1 MTVRCGRIWLA
12 SLLMLVGCADNP
24 PAVIENKS
32 VAAVDV
38 SPEVRQTNAQRAD
51 YGPNLPAGPDYVV
64 EPGDT
69 LYAVAFRLGMD
80 YRTLAGLN
88 DIDPPYVIRV
98 GQSLKTAPDA
108 ERANAP
114 AIPETTAI
122 QSHSP
127 QRAGGSRGERSVESV
142 GESAVENAVASA
154 GEGVVESSTDK
165 AMASAPEGNPV
176 TATTKPAAKQPEPGP
191 PSHSL
196 STAKTPTPNAP
207 VDRWSW
213 PAEGKVSRAYSAE
226 RHKGIDLHGERGSP
240 VMATAAGVV
249 VYAGTGVTGYGA
261 LLIVKHNDTYLSAYG
276 HNDALLAAE
285 GQQVDAGQV
294 IARMGS
300 TSSDSVKLHFEIR
313 RNGRPVNPTSLLP
326 QR

>member
-1 MTVRCGRIWLA
+1 MTVRCGQ
-12 SLLMLVGCADNP
+12 SLLGSLLLLVGCAENP
-24 PAVIENKS
+24 PAVMENKS

-38 SPEVRQTNAQRAD
+38 PPEVRQANTNLPD
-51 YGPNLPAGPDYVV
+51 YGRALAAGPDYWV

-80 YRTLAGLN
+80 YRTLASLN
-88 DIDPPYVIRV
+88 NIDPPFVIRV
-98 GQSLKTAPDA
+98 GQALKTAPDA
-108 ERANAP
+108 ALGSVPAIPKANPSEASAMQRGSRANA
-114 AIPETTAI
+114 
-122 QSHSP
+122 
-127 QRAGGSRGERSVESV
+127 
-142 GESAVENAVASA
+142 ENAVGSA
-154 GEGVVESSTDK
+154 IAPAKRAATQSK
-165 AMASAPEGNPV
+165 AGPLSRTLSA
-176 TATTKPAAKQPEPGP
+176 
-191 PSHSL
+191 
-196 STAKTPTPNAP
+196 AKTPPPNAP
-207 VDRWSW
+207 VERWLW
-213 PAEGKVSRAYSAE
+213 PAEGTVSRAYLAE
-226 RHKGIDLHGERGSP
+226 RHKGIDLVGERGSP

-249 VYAGTGVTGYGA
+249 VYSGTDVTGYGA

-285 GQQVDAGQV
+285 GQHVDAGQV

>member
-1 MTVRCGRIWLA
+1 MTVRCGQILVV
-12 SLLMLVGCADNP
+12 SLLLLFGCADTP

-38 SPEVRQTNAQRAD
+38 PPEVRQTNTNLPD
-51 YGPNLPAGPDYVV
+51 YGPELAAGPDYVV
-64 EPGDT
+64 ESGDT

-80 YRTLAGLN
+80 YRTLASLN

-98 GQSLKTAPDA
+98 GQALKTAPEGVA
-108 ERANAP
+108 GSPSVSPEANMAQ
-114 AIPETTAI
+114 ASAM
-122 QSHSP
+122 
-127 QRAGGSRGERSVESV
+127 QRASGTSVKS
-142 GESAVENAVASA
+142 SA
-154 GEGVVESSTDK
+154 GNGTARAADSESI
-165 AMASAPEGNPV
+165 AA
-176 TATTKPAAKQPEPGP
+176 TAKPAATESESGP
-191 PSHSL
+191 PSHTL
-196 STAKTPTPNAP
+196 STARSPTPNAP

-213 PAEGKVSRAYSAE
+213 PAGGKVSRAYSAE
-226 RHKGIDLHGERGSP
+226 RHKGIDLVGERGSP

-285 GQQVDAGQV
+285 GQQVDSGQV

-313 RNGRPVNPTSLLP
+313 RNGRPVNPTALLP

>member
-1 MTVRCGRIWLA
+1 MALRSGQ
-12 SLLMLVGCADNP
+12 SLVAALLLLIGCADNP

-32 VAAVDV
+32 VAAVNV
-38 SPEVRQTNAQRAD
+38 PPEVRQANANSPD
-51 YGPNLPAGPDYVV
+51 YRRNLAAGPDYVV

-80 YRTLAGLN
+80 YRTLASLN
-88 DIDPPYVIRV
+88 NIEPPYVIRV
-98 GQSLKTAPDA
+98 GQALKTVPDA
-108 ERANAP
+108 AP
-114 AIPETTAI
+114 GSGSAAPEVDPPGA
-122 QSHSP
+122 
-127 QRAGGSRGERSVESV
+127 
-142 GESAVENAVASA
+142 SAVQRVNETNANNGAGSA
-154 GEGVVESSTDK
+154 
-165 AMASAPEGNPV
+165 
-176 TATTKPAAKQPEPGP
+176 TAAAKPAATQSEPAP
-191 PSHSL
+191 PSHSI

-207 VDRWSW
+207 VDRWFW
-213 PAEGKVSRAYSAE
+213 PAEGTVSRAYSAE
-226 RHKGIDLHGERGSP
+226 RHKGIDLVGERGSP

-261 LLIVKHNDTYLSAYG
+261 LLIVKHNDAYLSAYG

-285 GQQVDAGQV
+285 GQQVDAGEV

>member
-1 MTVRCGRIWLA
+1 MTARCGQILVA
-12 SLLMLVGCADNP
+12 SVLLLVGCADTP

-32 VAAVDV
+32 VAAVHV
-38 SPEVRQTNAQRAD
+38 PPEVRQTSTHRAD

-69 LYAVAFRLGMD
+69 LYAVAFRLGVD
-80 YRTLAGLN
+80 YRTLASLN
-88 DIDPPYVIRV
+88 NIDPPYVIRV
-98 GQSLKTAPDA
+98 GQALKTAPPTGLV
-108 ERANAP
+108 NAP
-114 AIPETTAI
+114 AVPETTESQVSA
-122 QSHSP
+122 Q
-127 QRAGGSRGERSVESV
+127 QRAGGGGVHSAVKSAAESTASNAA
-142 GESAVENAVASA
+142 ESATEAERAAAAARQS
-154 GEGVVESSTDK
+154 ES
-165 AMASAPEGNPV
+165 N
-176 TATTKPAAKQPEPGP
+176 QP
-191 PSHSL
+191 SRTL
-196 STAKTPTPNAP
+196 STAKTPAPNAP

-226 RHKGIDLHGERGSP
+226 RHKGIDLVGERGSP
-240 VMATAAGVV
+240 VKATAAGVV

-276 HNDALLAAE
+276 HNDALLVAE

>member
-1 MTVRCGRIWLA
+1 MRVLYGQIWVV
-12 SLLMLVGCADNP
+12 SVLLLVGCADNP

-38 SPEVRQTNAQRAD
+38 PPEVRQTNANRPD

-80 YRTLAGLN
+80 YRTLANLN

-98 GQSLKTAPDA
+98 GQALKTAPDA
-108 ERANAP
+108 ELANAA
-114 AIPETTAI
+114 AIPETAAT
-122 QSHSP
+122 QSHSQQP
-127 QRAGGSRGERSVESV
+127 ASGASVESAA
-142 GESAVENAVASA
+142 ESGAGNA
-154 GEGVVESSTDK
+154 T
-165 AMASAPEGNPV
+165 ASAPEGERIAATAKP
-176 TATTKPAAKQPEPGP
+176 TATQAEPGP

-226 RHKGIDLHGERGSP
+226 RHKGIDLDGERGAP

-276 HNDALLAAE
+276 HNEALLAAE
-285 GQQVDAGQV
+285 GQRVDAGQV

>member
-1 MTVRCGRIWLA
+1 MTVRCGQILVV
-12 SLLMLVGCADNP
+12 SLVLFFGCADTP

-32 VAAVDV
+32 VVAVDV
-38 SPEVRQTNAQRAD
+38 PPEVRQTNTTRPD
-51 YGPNLPAGPDYVV
+51 YGPQLAAGPDYVV

-80 YRTLAGLN
+80 YRMLASQN

-98 GQSLKTAPDA
+98 GQALQTVPNAAPGSA
-108 ERANAP
+108 ASAL
-114 AIPETTAI
+114 ETHAALVGDT
-122 QSHSP
+122 
-127 QRAGGSRGERSVESV
+127 QRASGTSVKSAAGDETARATEAESI
-142 GESAVENAVASA
+142 
-154 GEGVVESSTDK
+154 
-165 AMASAPEGNPV
+165 
-176 TATTKPAAKQPEPGP
+176 TATAKPAATKSEPGP
-191 PSHSL
+191 PSHTL

-226 RHKGIDLHGERGSP
+226 RHKGIDLVGERGSP

-285 GQQVDAGQV
+285 GQRVDTGQV

>member
-1 MTVRCGRIWLA
+1 MRMRCGQFWVA
-12 SLLMLVGCADNP
+12 SVLLLVGCADNP

-38 SPEVRQTNAQRAD
+38 PPEVRQTNANRPD

-69 LYAVAFRLGMD
+69 LYAVAFRLGVD
-80 YRTLAGLN
+80 YRTLANLN

-114 AIPETTAI
+114 AVPETTAT
-122 QSHSP
+122 QSHSQQP
-127 QRAGGSRGERSVESV
+127 ASGASEENAAESGAGKATASVPEGER
-142 GESAVENAVASA
+142 VAA
-154 GEGVVESSTDK
+154 
-165 AMASAPEGNPV
+165 
-176 TATTKPAAKQPEPGP
+176 TAKPAATQPEPGP

-226 RHKGIDLHGERGSP
+226 RHKGIDLDGERGAP

-285 GQQVDAGQV
+285 GQQVNAGQV

>member
-1 MTVRCGRIWLA
+1 
-12 SLLMLVGCADNP
+12 
-24 PAVIENKS
+24 
-32 VAAVDV
+32 
-38 SPEVRQTNAQRAD
+38 
-51 YGPNLPAGPDYVV
+51 V

-80 YRTLAGLN
+80 YRTLANLN
-88 DIDPPYVIRV
+88 EIDLPYVIRV
-98 GQSLKTAPDA
+98 GQALKTVPDA
-108 ERANAP
+108 
-114 AIPETTAI
+114 
-122 QSHSP
+122 
-127 QRAGGSRGERSVESV
+127 
-142 GESAVENAVASA
+142 
-154 GEGVVESSTDK
+154 
-165 AMASAPEGNPV
+165 APEANPPEAIAMQRV
-176 TATTKPAAKQPEPGP
+176 SETNAKNAAGSATGTAKPAATQAEPSP

-207 VDRWSW
+207 VDRWFW
-213 PAEGKVSRAYSAE
+213 PAEGAVSHAYSAE
-226 RHKGIDLHGERGSP
+226 RHKGIDLVGERGSP

-261 LLIVKHNDTYLSAYG
+261 LLIVKHNDIYLSAYG

>member
-1 MTVRCGRIWLA
+1 MTVRCFQSLVA
-12 SLLMLVGCADNP
+12 SMLFLVGCADNP

-38 SPEVRQTNAQRAD
+38 PPEVRQANT
-51 YGPNLPAGPDYVV
+51 NLPDYERTLAAGPDYVV

-80 YRTLAGLN
+80 YRTLASLN
-88 DIDPPYVIRV
+88 NVDPPYVIRV
-98 GQSLKTAPDA
+98 GQSLRTSTDA
-108 ERANAP
+108 ALRGAP
-114 AIPETTAI
+114 AASEANPSEASAMQRVSETTA
-122 QSHSP
+122 
-127 QRAGGSRGERSVESV
+127 
-142 GESAVENAVASA
+142 ENAA
-154 GEGVVESSTDK
+154 GN
-165 AMASAPEGNPV
+165 A
-176 TATTKPAAKQPEPGP
+176 TATARSAATRSEADP
-191 PSHSL
+191 PSHTL
-196 STAKTPTPNAP
+196 SPAQTPTTNAP
-207 VDRWSW
+207 VDPWFW
-213 PAEGKVSRAYSAE
+213 PAEGIVIRAYSAE
-226 RHKGIDLHGERGSP
+226 RHKGIDLVAERGSP

-285 GQQVDAGQV
+285 GQHVDAGQV

-313 RNGRPVNPTSLLP
+313 RNGLPVNPTSLLP
-326 QR
+326 KR

>member
-1 MTVRCGRIWLA
+1 MAVRYGHCLVA
-12 SLLMLVGCADNP
+12 SLLLLVGCADNLP
-24 PAVIENKS
+24 VVIENKS
-32 VAAVDV
+32 VVAVDV
-38 SPEVRQTNAQRAD
+38 MPEVRQTSAHRPD
-51 YGPNLPAGPDYVV
+51 YGPKLPTGPDYVV

-80 YRTLAGLN
+80 YRALASLN
-88 DIDPPYVIRV
+88 SIDPPYVIRV
-98 GQSLKTAPDA
+98 GQALKTAPDA
-108 ERANAP
+108 ELTNAK
-114 AIPETTAI
+114 AIPEKNVKQANA
-122 QSHSP
+122 QL
-127 QRAGGSRGERSVESV
+127 RASVTSGERAAEGTVEST
-142 GESAVENAVASA
+142 A
-154 GEGVVESSTDK
+154 GEATEG
-165 AMASAPEGNPV
+165 APEGERITP
-176 TATTKPAAKQPEPGP
+176 TAKPAPTEPEPGP
-191 PSHSL
+191 PSRSL

-213 PAEGKVSRAYSAE
+213 PADGKVSRVYSAQ
-226 RHKGIDLHGERGSP
+226 RHKGIDLDGERGSP

-249 VYAGTGVTGYGA
+249 VYAGTGVSGYGA
-261 LLIVKHNDTYLSAYG
+261 LLIVKHNETYLSAYG

-285 GQQVDAGQV
+285 GQRVSAGQV

>member
-1 MTVRCGRIWLA
+1 MRVRYGQIWVA
-12 SLLMLVGCADNP
+12 SVLLLVGCADNP

-38 SPEVRQTNAQRAD
+38 PPEVRQTSANRPD

-69 LYAVAFRLGMD
+69 LYAVGFRLGMD
-80 YRTLAGLN
+80 YRTLANLN
-88 DIDPPYVIRV
+88 EIDPPHVIRV

-108 ERANAP
+108 ELANAP
-114 AIPETTAI
+114 AVPETTAT
-122 QSHSP
+122 QFHSQQP
-127 QRAGGSRGERSVESV
+127 ASATSGEGAVKSTVEST
-142 GESAVENAVASA
+142 A
-154 GEGVVESSTDK
+154 GEAT
-165 AMASAPEGNPV
+165 ASAPEGERVAAANKP
-176 TATTKPAAKQPEPGP
+176 TATQPEPGP

-196 STAKTPTPNAP
+196 STARTPPPNAP
-207 VDRWSW
+207 VDHWSW
-213 PAEGKVSRAYSAE
+213 PAEGRVSRAYSAK
-226 RHKGIDLHGERGSP
+226 RHKGIDLDGERGAP

-313 RNGRPVNPTSLLP
+313 RNGRPVNPMTLLP

>member
-1 MTVRCGRIWLA
+1 MTVRCGQFWAA
-12 SLLMLVGCADNP
+12 SLLLLVGCADNP

-38 SPEVRQTNAQRAD
+38 PPEVRQTNANRPD

-80 YRTLAGLN
+80 YRTLANLN

-98 GQSLKTAPDA
+98 GQALKTAPDA
-108 ERANAP
+108 ELANA
-114 AIPETTAI
+114 AAVPETAAP

-127 QRAGGSRGERSVESV
+127 QRAAGGSL
-142 GESAVENAVASA
+142 ESAAESGTNSA
-154 GEGVVESSTDK
+154 T
-165 AMASAPEGNPV
+165 ASAPEGERVAAPAKP
-176 TATTKPAAKQPEPGP
+176 TATQPEPGP

-213 PAEGKVSRAYSAE
+213 PAKGKVSRAYSAE
-226 RHKGIDLHGERGSP
+226 RHKGIDLNGERGSP
-240 VMATAAGVV
+240 VMATGEGPCFAAT
-249 VYAGTGVTGYGA
+249 AP
-261 LLIVKHNDTYLSAYG
+261 SA
-276 HNDALLAAE
+276 
-285 GQQVDAGQV
+285 
-294 IARMGS
+294 MP
-300 TSSDSVKLHFEIR
+300 SS
-313 RNGRPVNPTSLLP
+313 LP
-326 QR
+326 P

>member
-1 MTVRCGRIWLA
+1 MTVRLGQILVV
-12 SLLMLVGCADNP
+12 SLLLLFGCADTP
-24 PAVIENKS
+24 PAIIENKS

-38 SPEVRQTNAQRAD
+38 PPEVRQTNTNRPD
-51 YGPNLPAGPDYVV
+51 YGPNLAAGPDYMV

-69 LYAVAFRLGMD
+69 LYAVAFRVGVD
-80 YRTLAGLN
+80 YRTLASLN

-98 GQSLKTAPDA
+98 GQALKTVPNA
-108 ERANAP
+108 AP
-114 AIPETTAI
+114 ALDTNAAQVGDT
-122 QSHSP
+122 
-127 QRAGGSRGERSVESV
+127 QRASGTTVEV
-142 GESAVENAVASA
+142 AAESAVESAEQSAVDDAAEGDIATASA
-154 GEGVVESSTDK
+154 R
-165 AMASAPEGNPV
+165 
-176 TATTKPAAKQPEPGP
+176 PAAKKPPPGP
-191 PSHSL
+191 PSHTL

-213 PAEGKVSRAYSAE
+213 PTEGKVSRAYSAE
-226 RHKGIDLHGERGSP
+226 RHKGIDLVGERGSP

-276 HNDALLAAE
+276 HNDALLVAE

-313 RNGRPVNPTSLLP
+313 RNGQPVNPTSLLP

>member
-1 MTVRCGRIWLA
+1 MTVRCGQILVV
-12 SLLMLVGCADNP
+12 SLVLFVGCADTP

-38 SPEVRQTNAQRAD
+38 PPEVRQANTNRPD
-51 YGPNLPAGPDYVV
+51 YGSELAVGPDYVV

-69 LYAVAFRLGMD
+69 LYAVAFRLGVD
-80 YRTLAGLN
+80 YRTLASLN

-98 GQSLKTAPDA
+98 GQALKTVP
-108 ERANAP
+108 NAALGGASP
-114 AIPETTAI
+114 ALETNAAQVSDT
-122 QSHSP
+122 
-127 QRAGGSRGERSVESV
+127 QRASETSVTSAAGNGAARATE
-142 GESAVENAVASA
+142 GESI
-154 GEGVVESSTDK
+154 
-165 AMASAPEGNPV
+165 
-176 TATTKPAAKQPEPGP
+176 TATAKPAATKSEPGP
-191 PSHSL
+191 PSHML

-213 PAEGKVSRAYSAE
+213 PADGKVSRAYSAE
-226 RHKGIDLHGERGSP
+226 RHKGIDLVGERGSP
-240 VMATAAGVV
+240 VKATAAGVV

-285 GQQVDAGQV
+285 GQQVDSGQV

-300 TSSDSVKLHFEIR
+300 TSR
-313 RNGRPVNPTSLLP
+313 
-326 QR
+326 

>member
-1 MTVRCGRIWLA
+1 MQR
-12 SLLMLVGCADNP
+12 
-24 PAVIENKS
+24 
-32 VAAVDV
+32 V
-38 SPEVRQTNAQRAD
+38 SETNAKNA
-51 YGPNLPAGPDYVV
+51 AG
-64 EPGDT
+64 
-69 LYAVAFRLGMD
+69 
-80 YRTLAGLN
+80 
-88 DIDPPYVIRV
+88 
-98 GQSLKTAPDA
+98 
-108 ERANAP
+108 
-114 AIPETTAI
+114 
-122 QSHSP
+122 
-127 QRAGGSRGERSVESV
+127 
-142 GESAVENAVASA
+142 SA
-154 GEGVVESSTDK
+154 
-165 AMASAPEGNPV
+165 
-176 TATTKPAAKQPEPGP
+176 TATATPAATHSEPSP

-196 STAKTPTPNAP
+196 STAKAPTPNAP
-207 VDRWSW
+207 VDRWFW
-213 PAEGKVSRAYSAE
+213 PAEGAVSHVYSAE
-226 RHKGIDLHGERGSP
+226 RHKGIDLVGERGSP

>member
-1 MTVRCGRIWLA
+1 MGVRCGR
-12 SLLMLVGCADNP
+12 SLVATLLLFTGCADNP

-32 VAAVDV
+32 VATVDV
-38 SPEVRQTNAQRAD
+38 PPEVRQADSNFPD
-51 YGPNLPAGPDYVV
+51 YGRNLAAGPDYVV
-64 EPGDT
+64 EPGNT

-80 YRTLAGLN
+80 YRTLASLN
-88 DIDPPYVIRV
+88 NIDPPYVIKV
-98 GQSLKTAPDA
+98 GQALKTLPDA
-108 ERANAP
+108 
-114 AIPETTAI
+114 
-122 QSHSP
+122 
-127 QRAGGSRGERSVESV
+127 
-142 GESAVENAVASA
+142 
-154 GEGVVESSTDK
+154 
-165 AMASAPEGNPV
+165 APEANPPEAIAMQRV
-176 TATTKPAAKQPEPGP
+176 SETNAKNAAGSATATAKSAATQSEPSP

-196 STAKTPTPNAP
+196 YTAKTPTPNAP
-207 VDRWSW
+207 VDRWFW
-213 PAEGKVSRAYSAE
+213 PAEGAVSRAYSAE
-226 RHKGIDLHGERGSP
+226 RHKGIDLVGERGSP

>member
-1 MTVRCGRIWLA
+1 MTVRLGQILVV
-12 SLLMLVGCADNP
+12 SLLLLVGCADTP

-38 SPEVRQTNAQRAD
+38 PPEVRQTNTNRPD
-51 YGPNLPAGPDYVV
+51 YGPQLAAGPDYVV

-69 LYAVAFRLGMD
+69 LYAVAFRLGVD
-80 YRTLAGLN
+80 YRTLASLN

-98 GQSLKTAPDA
+98 GQALKTAPEGVA
-108 ERANAP
+108 GSPPVSPEANVA
-114 AIPETTAI
+114 
-122 QSHSP
+122 Q
-127 QRAGGSRGERSVESV
+127 
-142 GESAVENAVASA
+142 ASA
-154 GEGVVESSTDK
+154 MQRGSETSVTSAAGDETARATEGEGI
-165 AMASAPEGNPV
+165 
-176 TATTKPAAKQPEPGP
+176 TTTTNPAATKSEPGP
-191 PSHSL
+191 PSHTL

-213 PAEGKVSRAYSAE
+213 PADGKVSRAYSAE
-226 RHKGIDLHGERGSP
+226 RHKGVDLVGERGSP

-285 GQQVDAGQV
+285 GQRVDAGQV

>member
-1 MTVRCGRIWLA
+1 
-12 SLLMLVGCADNP
+12 
-24 PAVIENKS
+24 
-32 VAAVDV
+32 
-38 SPEVRQTNAQRAD
+38 
-51 YGPNLPAGPDYVV
+51 
-64 EPGDT
+64 
-69 LYAVAFRLGMD
+69 VAFRVGVD
-80 YRTLAGLN
+80 YRTLASLN

-98 GQSLKTAPDA
+98 GQALKTVPNA
-108 ERANAP
+108 AP
-114 AIPETTAI
+114 ASDTNAAQVSDT
-122 QSHSP
+122 
-127 QRAGGSRGERSVESV
+127 QRASRTTVEV
-142 GESAVENAVASA
+142 AAESAVETAAQSVVDDAAEVDTATASA
-154 GEGVVESSTDK
+154 
-165 AMASAPEGNPV
+165 
-176 TATTKPAAKQPEPGP
+176 KPAAKKPPPGP
-191 PSHSL
+191 PSHTL

-226 RHKGIDLHGERGSP
+226 RHKGIDLVGKRGSP

-276 HNDALLAAE
+276 HNDTLLAAE
-285 GQQVDAGQV
+285 GQLVDSGQV

-313 RNGRPVNPTSLLP
+313 RNGRPVNPTALLP

>member
-1 MTVRCGRIWLA
+1 MTVGCGQSVVA
-12 SLLMLVGCADNP
+12 SLLLLVGCADNP

-38 SPEVRQTNAQRAD
+38 PPEVRQLNT
-51 YGPNLPAGPDYVV
+51 NLPNYGRDLAAGPDYVV

-69 LYAVAFRLGMD
+69 LYAMAFRLGMD
-80 YRTLAGLN
+80 YRTLASLN
-88 DIDPPYVIRV
+88 NIDPPYVIRV
-98 GQSLKTAPDA
+98 GQALKTAPDVA
-108 ERANAP
+108 LRSAQAAPEANP
-114 AIPETTAI
+114 SE
-122 QSHSP
+122 
-127 QRAGGSRGERSVESV
+127 
-142 GESAVENAVASA
+142 ASA
-154 GEGVVESSTDK
+154 LNAAG
-165 AMASAPEGNPV
+165 SA
-176 TATTKPAAKQPEPGP
+176 TATVKPVATQSEAGP
-191 PSHSL
+191 PSHTFP
-196 STAKTPTPNAP
+196 TAKTPTPNAP
-207 VDRWSW
+207 VDRWFW
-213 PAEGKVSRAYSAE
+213 PAEGTVSRAYSAE
-226 RHKGIDLHGERGSP
+226 RHKGIDLVGERGSP

-285 GQQVDAGQV
+285 GQHVDAGQV

-313 RNGRPVNPTSLLP
+313 RNGLPVNPTSLLP

>member
-1 MTVRCGRIWLA
+1 MTVRCGQILVV
-12 SLLMLVGCADNP
+12 SLLLLFGCADTP
-24 PAVIENKS
+24 PVVIENKS
-32 VAAVDV
+32 VAAVYV
-38 SPEVRQTNAQRAD
+38 QPEVRQTNTHRAD
-51 YGPNLPAGPDYVV
+51 YGPNLVVGPDYVV

-69 LYAVAFRLGMD
+69 LYAVAFRLGVD
-80 YRTLAGLN
+80 YRTLASLN
-88 DIDPPYVIRV
+88 NIDPPYVIRV
-98 GQSLKTAPDA
+98 GQTLKTAPGA
-108 ERANAP
+108 AP
-114 AIPETTAI
+114 AGAPTAPATKGI
-122 QSHSP
+122 QASAQ
-127 QRAGGSRGERSVESV
+127 QRAGGTGVQSASKSTVESTA
-142 GESAVENAVASA
+142 GNRTESATESA
-154 GEGVVESSTDK
+154 RT
-165 AMASAPEGNPV
+165 
-176 TATTKPAAKQPEPGP
+176 TAAAKPAATQSEPGP
-191 PSHSL
+191 PSHTL

-213 PAEGKVSRAYSAE
+213 PTEGKVSRAYSAE
-226 RHKGIDLHGERGSP
+226 RHKGIDLVGERGSP

-276 HNDALLAAE
+276 HNDALLVAE

>member
-1 MTVRCGRIWLA
+1 MTVRCGQICVA
-12 SLLMLVGCADNP
+12 CLLLLVGCADNP

-38 SPEVRQTNAQRAD
+38 PPEVRQTNANRPD

-108 ERANAP
+108 ERAYAP
-114 AIPETTAI
+114 AISETTAI

-127 QRAGGSRGERSVESV
+127 QRAGGPSGERGV
-142 GESAVENAVASA
+142 ESAVENAVASA
-154 GEGVVESSTDK
+154 GEGVAESSTDK
-165 AMASAPEGNPV
+165 VTASAPQGERV
-176 TATTKPAAKQPEPGP
+176 TATAKPTATQSQPGP
-191 PSHSL
+191 SSHSL
-196 STAKTPTPNAP
+196 STAKTPASNAP

-285 GQQVDAGQV
+285 GQQVSAGQV

-313 RNGRPVNPTSLLP
+313 RNGKPVNPTSLLP

>member
-1 MTVRCGRIWLA
+1 MRVRCGQIWVA
-12 SLLMLVGCADNP
+12 IVLLFVGCADNP

-38 SPEVRQTNAQRAD
+38 PPEVRQTNANRPD

-69 LYAVAFRLGMD
+69 LHAVAFRLGMD
-80 YRTLAGLN
+80 YRTLANLN

-98 GQSLKTAPDA
+98 GQSLKTEPDA
-108 ERANAP
+108 GRANAP
-114 AIPETTAI
+114 DVAETTAT
-122 QSHSP
+122 QSHSQQP
-127 QRAGGSRGERSVESV
+127 AGGTSGEGALE
-142 GESAVENAVASA
+142 GAVEGAVASA
-154 GEGVVESSTDK
+154 GEGVVERTAGK
-165 AMASAPEGNPV
+165 ATASAPQDERVAATAKP
-176 TATTKPAAKQPEPGP
+176 TATQPQPGP

-196 STAKTPTPNAP
+196 STSKTPTPNAP

-213 PAEGKVSRAYSAE
+213 PAEGRVSREFSAE
-226 RHKGIDLHGERGSP
+226 RHKGIDLDGERGSP

-276 HNDALLAAE
+276 HNDALLVAE
-285 GQQVDAGQV
+285 GQQVSAGQV

-313 RNGRPVNPTSLLP
+313 RNGQPVNPATLLP